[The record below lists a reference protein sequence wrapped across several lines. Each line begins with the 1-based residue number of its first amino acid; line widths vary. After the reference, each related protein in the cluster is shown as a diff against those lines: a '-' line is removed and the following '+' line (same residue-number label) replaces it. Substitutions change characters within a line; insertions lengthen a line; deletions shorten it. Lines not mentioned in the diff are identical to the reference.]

1 MSTSVAR
8 RVTAIAI
15 VVGSLAEILFG
26 RSAVGVN
33 VVILAAALLLAAI
46 LVRPTGARLDP
57 ADRWL
62 PAATLVFAAFL
73 ALRADPLVV
82 LADLAIAAA
91 LLGASLVALAGARV
105 TRGTFLGALDLGV
118 RLAFA
123 SAVGSASVLREAH
136 VEPPTSLVS
145 TGTRARYGPVARG
158 LVFGLPLFVIFA
170 VLFASADAVFGRWM
184 ESVLSIRIDL
194 GELPGRALFAGA
206 VAWLVGGVLWAVA
219 HEVREWPPA
228 PSVATR
234 SLGAASAVPSPPP
247 VGLRLPSAEVV
258 TILAG
263 LNAVF
268 AVFVVLQLAYL
279 FGGFDTL
286 AAAGLTYA
294 EYARRGFFELVV
306 AASIV
311 GLLVVG
317 LEATIVRR
325 TRSYVA
331 MLVALMVL
339 TGIVLGSAFL
349 RLRLYQEAYG
359 WTELRFYALAMMGFL
374 AVGLVFALG
383 LVLSARSRWLP
394 HALVVAGLVV
404 SVVVNVVGPQAFVTA
419 RNLERAVDPSL
430 VPPGGEVT
438 LDADYL
444 ARLGDGAIPVVV
456 DALPRLASP
465 ERLALLEVLEAEYDR
480 LRTSESIGG
489 WPAWNVDRVRARAA
503 LEGLFGGS

>member
-1 MSTSVAR
+1 MSTSIAR

-33 VVILAAALLLAAI
+33 AVILAAAILAAAI

-62 PAATLVFAAFL
+62 PVAALVFAAFL

-123 SAVGSASVLREAH
+123 SAVGSASVLRGAQ
-136 VEPPTSLVS
+136 VGPPSSLVP
-145 TGTRARYGPVARG
+145 TETRARYGPVVRG
-158 LVFGLPLFVIFA
+158 FLFGLPLFVVFA
-170 VLFASADAVFGRWM
+170 VLFASADAVFGRWL
-184 ESVLSIRIDL
+184 ETVLSIRIDV
-194 GELPGRALFAGA
+194 GEFPGRALFAGA
-206 VAWLVGGVLWAVA
+206 AAWFVGGVLWAVA
-219 HEVREWPPA
+219 HEVRGWTRA
-228 PSVATR
+228 PSIATR
-234 SLGAASAVPSPPP
+234 SLGAASAVTGPPS

-263 LNAVF
+263 LNALF
-268 AVFVVLQLAYL
+268 SVFVVLQLAYL

-286 AAAGLTYA
+286 AATGLTYA

-331 MLVALMVL
+331 MLVALMGL
-339 TGIVLGSAFL
+339 TGIVLGSALL

-374 AVGLVFALG
+374 AVGLVFAVG
-383 LVLSARSRWLP
+383 LVLTARSRWLP
-394 HALVVAGLVV
+394 HSLVVAGLVV
-404 SVVVNVVGPQAFVTA
+404 SAVVNLVGPQAFVTA
-419 RNLERAVDPSL
+419 RNLERALDPSL
-430 VPPGGEVT
+430 VPPGGEVA

-456 DALPRLASP
+456 GALPRLGSA
-465 ERLALLEVLEAEYDR
+465 ERLALLEVLEKEYAR
-480 LRTSESIGG
+480 LRTRESVRG

>member
-15 VVGSLAEILFG
+15 VVGSTAEILFG

-33 VVILAAALLLAAI
+33 VVILAAAILAAAI
-46 LVRPTGARLDP
+46 LVRPTAARLDP

-62 PAATLVFAAFL
+62 PVAALVFAAFL
-73 ALRADPLVV
+73 ALRTDPLLV
-82 LADLAIAAA
+82 LADLAIVAA
-91 LLGASLVALAGARV
+91 LLGAALVAIAGARV
-105 TRGTFLGALDLGV
+105 TRGTFLDALDLGV
-118 RLAFA
+118 RLAIA
-123 SAVGSASVLREAH
+123 SAVGGASALRDAH
-136 VEPPTSLVS
+136 VGSPTSLVPAA
-145 TGTRARYGPVARG
+145 TRARYGPAVRG
-158 LVFGLPLFVIFA
+158 IVFGLPLFVVFA
-170 VLFASADAVFGRWM
+170 VLFASADAVFGRWV

-206 VAWLVGGVLWAVA
+206 AAWLVGGVLWAVA
-219 HEVREWPPA
+219 HEVRGWTLA
-228 PSVATR
+228 SSVVTR
-234 SLGAASAVPSPPP
+234 SLGAASSVTGPPA

-263 LNAVF
+263 LNALF
-268 AVFVVLQLAYL
+268 SVFVVLQLAYL

-286 AAAGLTYA
+286 AATGLTYA

-331 MLVALMVL
+331 MLVALLVL
-339 TGIVLGSAFL
+339 TGVVLGSAFL

-359 WTELRFYALAMMGFL
+359 WTELRFYGLAMMGFL
-374 AVGLVFALG
+374 AAGLVCAVG

-394 HALVVAGLVV
+394 HALVVAGLAV
-404 SVVVNVVGPQAFVTA
+404 SVVVNVAGPQAFVTA
-419 RNLERAVDPSL
+419 RNLERAIDPSL
-430 VPPGGEVT
+430 VPPGGEIA

-444 ARLGDGAIPVVV
+444 ARLGEGAIPVVV
-456 DALPRLASP
+456 DALPRLASA
-465 ERLALLEVLEAEYDR
+465 ERLALLAVLEAEYDR
-480 LRTSESIGG
+480 LRADESVRG
-489 WPAWNVDRVRARAA
+489 WPAWNVDRERARAA

>member
-15 VVGSLAEILFG
+15 VVGALAEILFG
-26 RSAVGVN
+26 RSIVGIN
-33 VVILAAALLLAAI
+33 VIILAAAILAAALV
-46 LVRPTGARLDP
+46 VRRTSACLDP

-62 PAATLVFAAFL
+62 PVATLAFAAFL
-73 ALRADPLVV
+73 ALRADPLLV

-91 LLGASLVALAGARV
+91 LLGASLVALGGARV

-123 SAVGSASVLREAH
+123 SAAGSASVLREAQ
-136 VEPPTSLVS
+136 VGPPTSLVP
-145 TGTRARYGPVARG
+145 TGTRTRYGPVVRG
-158 LVFGLPLFVIFA
+158 LLFGLPLFVLFA
-170 VLFASADAVFGRWM
+170 VLFASADAVFGGWM

-194 GELPGRALFAGA
+194 GELPGRAMFAGA
-206 VAWLVGGVLWAVA
+206 VAWLVGGALWAVA
-219 HEVREWPPA
+219 HDVGRWA
-228 PSVATR
+228 PTSSVATR
-234 SLGAASAVPSPPP
+234 SLGAASAVPNPPA

-258 TILAG
+258 TMLAG
-263 LNAVF
+263 LNALF

-286 AAAGLTYA
+286 AATGLTYA

-325 TRSYVA
+325 TRGYVA
-331 MLVALMVL
+331 MLVALMGL
-339 TGIVLGSAFL
+339 TAIVLGSAFV

-374 AVGLVFALG
+374 AVGLVFAVG
-383 LVLSARSRWLP
+383 LVVSARSRWLP

-419 RNLERAVDPSL
+419 RNLERAIDPSL
-430 VPPGGEVT
+430 VPPGGEVA

-456 DALPRLASP
+456 DALPRLPSA
-465 ERLALLEVLEAEYDR
+465 ERTALLEVLEEEYAR
-480 LRTSESIGG
+480 LRTRESARG
-489 WPAWNVDRVRARAA
+489 WPAWNVDRERARAA